1 MKIISGIFSLGHY
14 QRASRPHSGTAMRRA
29 GVSPA
34 LREDF
39 RWIKRSQLDTAPSTS
54 FPLGFLKFIAH
65 PTSLRSV
72 AHRGLPFSDH
82 YTSWVCTEMLIYHHV
97 SSAGLCEPAWVRC
110 TPLGKP
116 GISSQRE
123 EMLHPPAG
131 LCESAW
137 SSFSSRSLR
146 SKSRVCDCAGQRV
159 G

>member
-1 MKIISGIFSLGHY
+1 MAITREHPVLTVGQPREEQGLVQLSMRISDGSIG
-14 QRASRPHSGTAMRRA
+14 
-29 GVSPA
+29 
-34 LREDF
+34 
-39 RWIKRSQLDTAPSTS
+39 SQLDTAPSTS

-72 AHRGLPFSDH
+72 AHQGLPFSDH

-131 LCESAW
+131 LCESVW